1 MPRFAR
7 SRTRVVSRKKQT
19 KWCARATDL
28 AVPDPGNLVV
38 GDAIPLCQPTAGV
51 VDEADIVMGWC
62 RGQISI
68 SRVDASNTTPA
79 VAWAIVRMRTNPGGT
94 LPVQIFNPFDVLDLE
109 RQDILGM
116 GHIRVPPI
124 VLIPSTDL
132 PTIDRSSSVV
142 DINIKTS
149 RKVARNSNNLFL
161 WIVAL
166 SVVDNGILA
175 KSSVRTLMK
184 FG

>member
-7 SRTRVVSRKKQT
+7 KTRIVSRKRQT
-19 KWCARATDL
+19 KWCARATNL
-28 AVPDPGNLVV
+28 AVADTVNVAV
-38 GDAIPLCQPTAGV
+38 GDGIPLCEPTAGI

-68 SRVDASNTTPA
+68 SMVDASVSNGA
-79 VAWAIVRMRTNPGGT
+79 CAWAIVRMRTNPGGT

-116 GHIRVPPI
+116 GHIPLPPALL
-124 VLIPSTDL
+124 VPSTDAAVVN
-132 PTIDRSSSVV
+132 RASSVV

-149 RKVARNSNNLFL
+149 RKVSRNSNNLFL
-161 WIVAL
+161 WIVGL
-166 SVVDNGILA
+166 TVVDNGILA
-175 KSSVRTLMK
+175 KASVRTLMK